1 MGMSSSISGTLKP
14 QNPFKQPLR
23 SAVSTNYFSGSKKSD
38 RGRSKMRA
46 AANRSYVPKIEASK
60 MGVQSIQSKDQFN
73 RELEVI
79 LQEADT
85 KIWSSKLD
93 AMEKILSLIENLGP
107 RVIPSTKD
115 MKKLISLIT
124 TFMTDNHFKVV
135 LKSNDT
141 IKQILQHFDPS
152 VIERYVESI
161 VFSALTTAS
170 D

>member
-1 MGMSSSISGTLKP
+1 
-14 QNPFKQPLR
+14 
-23 SAVSTNYFSGSKKSD
+23 
-38 RGRSKMRA
+38 
-46 AANRSYVPKIEASK
+46 

-124 TFMTDNHFKVV
+124 TFMTDYHFKVV

-141 IKQILQHFDPS
+141 IK
-152 VIERYVESI
+152 
-161 VFSALTTAS
+161 
-170 D
+170 